1 MEAGYLKKAAR
12 HLSPTFY
19 QTRPTHIKPPMPPT
33 LSPESLIEAAL
44 LTQPEPLPERRLR
57 ALCEP
62 PLSAD
67 KLEDVLETLQ
77 QRWQGRALQL
87 VHTHEGWR
95 FQVASAAFERL
106 GSLEEQRTPR
116 YSRAVMETLAIIA
129 YRQPVTRGDIEA
141 IRGVAVSQNVM
152 QTLQERGWIESVGKR
167 DTIGRPSL
175 WATTKTFLT
184 DLQIDTL
191 ESLPPLAEL
200 GELVLPELGVHGAT
214 TEEEMAEEEAE
225 E

>member
-1 MEAGYLKKAAR
+1 MEAGYLKKVAR
-12 HLSPTFY
+12 HLSPTFC
-19 QTRPTHIKPPMPPT
+19 QTRPTHIKPPMPHT

-44 LTQPEPLPERRLR
+44 LTQSEPLPERRLR

-67 KLEDVLETLQ
+67 KLEDVLEVLQ

-200 GELVLPELGVHGAT
+200 GELVLPELGIHGAT
-214 TEEEMAEEEAE
+214 AEEEMAEEKAE